1 MLFFA
6 IQLDEDRIEKDGV
19 IYEEEDLVDSNWVYR
34 PERP

>member
-19 IYEEEDLVDSNWVYR
+19 IYEEEDLVDSNWVHR